1 MKTQKKKIRKC
12 EIWLFLTA
20 LLLVLAAVSSLIVP
34 QDPYS
39 QDLGAALQAPGAGHL
54 FGTDRYGRDLFARV
68 LVGGRTTIY
77 ASLGTVLL
85 ITGIGTILGVISGY
99 LRGKTDTVLMRIA
112 DVFLAFPGIVFAIA
126 VAGVLGGGLFNAV
139 IALVCVS
146 WPKYARLARSQVLAM
161 KEMPYLQAAKLSGS
175 GNLKIMGKHI
185 LPNIAGPI
193 LVTAVLD
200 IGTMIMEIAGLSY
213 LGLGA
218 KPPVPEWGSMMSE
231 GRSMLQTAPWTIL
244 TPGLGIFVTVVVFHL
259 LGDALRDVLNPKE
272 RKNTDENDR

>member
-20 LLLVLAAVSSLIVP
+20 LLLMLAAVSSLIVP

-68 LVGGRTTIY
+68 LVGGRTTIS
-77 ASLGTVLL
+77 ASLCTVLL

-259 LGDALRDVLNPKE
+259 LGDALRDVLDPKE

>member
-77 ASLGTVLL
+77 ASLCTVLL
-85 ITGIGTILGVISGY
+85 IIGIGTILGVISGY

-259 LGDALRDVLNPKE
+259 LGDALRDVLDPKE

>member
-1 MKTQKKKIRKC
+1 MKRKEKKIRTC
-12 EIWLFLTA
+12 RIWIA
-20 LLLVLAAVSSLIVP
+20 AAVLLLMLAAVSSYIVP

-54 FGTDRYGRDLFARV
+54 FGTDRYGRDLLSRV

-77 ASLGTVLL
+77 ASLCTVLL
-85 ITGIGTILGVISGY
+85 ITLIGTMVGMVSGY
-99 LRGKTDTVLMRIA
+99 LGGKTDTVLMRIA

-126 VAGVLGGGLFNAV
+126 VAGVLGGGLSNAV
-139 IALVCVS
+139 VALVCVS
-146 WPKYARLARSQVLAM
+146 WPKYARLARSQVLSM

-175 GNLKIMGKHI
+175 GMLKIMGKHI
-185 LPNIAGPI
+185 LPNISGTL

-244 TPGLGIFVTVVVFHL
+244 APGLGIFVTVVIFHL
-259 LGDALRDVLNPKE
+259 LGDALRDVLDPKE
-272 RKNTDENDR
+272 RKNRSENDR

>member
-20 LLLVLAAVSSLIVP
+20 LLLMLAAVSSLIVP

-77 ASLGTVLL
+77 ASLCTVLL
-85 ITGIGTILGVISGY
+85 ITVIGTILGVISGY

-259 LGDALRDVLNPKE
+259 LGDALRDVLDPKE

>member
-1 MKTQKKKIRKC
+1 MAAAV
-12 EIWLFLTA
+12 F
-20 LLLVLAAVSSLIVP
+20 LLVLAAVSSYIVP

-54 FGTDRYGRDLFARV
+54 FGTDRYGRDLLSRV

-77 ASLGTVLL
+77 ASLCTVLL
-85 ITGIGTILGVISGY
+85 ITLIGTMVGMVSGY
-99 LRGKTDTVLMRIA
+99 LGGKTDTVLMRIA

-126 VAGVLGGGLFNAV
+126 VAGVLGGGLSNAV
-139 IALVCVS
+139 VALVCVS
-146 WPKYARLARSQVLAM
+146 WPKYARLARSQVLSM

-175 GNLKIMGKHI
+175 GMLKIMGKHM
-185 LPNIAGPI
+185 LPNISGTI

-244 TPGLGIFVTVVVFHL
+244 APGLGIFVTVVIFHL
-259 LGDALRDVLNPKE
+259 LGDALRDVLDPKE
-272 RKNTDENDR
+272 RKNRSENDR

>member
-77 ASLGTVLL
+77 ASLCTVLL
-85 ITGIGTILGVISGY
+85 ITVIGTILGVISGY

-259 LGDALRDVLNPKE
+259 LGDALRDVLDPKE

>member
-20 LLLVLAAVSSLIVP
+20 LLLMLAAVSSLIVP

-77 ASLGTVLL
+77 ASLCTVLL

-161 KEMPYLQAAKLSGS
+161 KEMPYLQAAKLSGR

-259 LGDALRDVLNPKE
+259 LGDALRDVLDPKE